1 MEIGTLVSLRSGGPA
16 MTVVQAHDTAVKSVT
31 CLYFNTVSGLFV
43 EHRLPIASL
52 RTAGTKPETPV
63 DANSMRVSSLGG
75 AR

>member
-16 MTVVQAHDTAVKSVT
+16 MTVVQTHNTAIQTVT

-43 EHRLPIASL
+43 EHCLPTACL
-52 RTAGTKPETPV
+52 RAAGTKPETPT
-63 DANSMRVSSLGG
+63 DASSMRVSSLGG